1 MRIRFTPRA
10 RDDLIEIHDYIA
22 AENPRA
28 ARRVASTIRDQVRVL
43 ANHPLL
49 GRPGQLPGTRELVID
64 RYPYLLAYRIN
75 GDTVEVLTI
84 WHTAR
89 DLR

>member
-1 MRIRFTPRA
+1 MQIRFTPRA

-22 AENPRA
+22 AENPGA
-28 ARRVASTIRDQVRVL
+28 ARRVASTIRDQVRIL

-49 GRPGQLPGTRELVID
+49 GRRGQLPGTRELVID

-75 GDTVEVLTI
+75 GDTVAILTI

-89 DLR
+89 DLP

>member
-22 AENPRA
+22 VENPHA
-28 ARRVASTIRDQVRVL
+28 ARQVASTIRDQVRIL
-43 ANHPLL
+43 ATHPLL
-49 GRPGQLPGTRELVID
+49 GRRGEVPGTRELVID

-75 GDTVEVLTI
+75 GDTVEILAI

-89 DLR
+89 DLP

>member
-28 ARRVASTIRDQVRVL
+28 ARRVASIIRDQVRVL
-43 ANHPLL
+43 ADHPLL

-64 RYPYLLAYRIN
+64 RYPYLLASRIN

>member
-28 ARRVASTIRDQVRVL
+28 ARRVASTIRDQVRIL

-49 GRPGQLPGTRELVID
+49 GRRGQLPGTRELVID
-64 RYPYLLAYRIN
+64 RYP
-75 GDTVEVLTI
+75 
-84 WHTAR
+84 
-89 DLR
+89 